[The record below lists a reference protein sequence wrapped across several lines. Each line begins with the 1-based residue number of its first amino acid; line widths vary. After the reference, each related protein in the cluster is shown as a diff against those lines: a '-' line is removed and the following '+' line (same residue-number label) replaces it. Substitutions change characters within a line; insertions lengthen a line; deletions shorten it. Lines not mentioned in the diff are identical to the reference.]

1 MHRRFLGWVGYGPR
15 TLARVLRLQQA
26 VVLLRSGRP
35 VVEVATAAG
44 YADQPH
50 LSREVRA
57 LTGRT
62 PRELAPTGT
71 RVRRTGDR

>member
-1 MHRRFLGWVGYGPR
+1 VHRRFLGWVGYGPR
-15 TLARVLRLQQA
+15 TLARVLRLQRA

-35 VVEVATAAG
+35 AAEVAVEAG

-50 LSREVRA
+50 LSREMRA

-62 PRELAPTGT
+62 PRELAPAGPAPA
-71 RVRRTGDR
+71 